1 MTKTALETEASG
13 MDKQEHYADTLT
25 EAAAWKGLPEGST
38 INSMLMANAIASA
51 AANVPLLLAS
61 VGFIVVISA
70 EAGLYMA
77 SAIFGGMGLA
87 IAGWRW
93 LIGKRFKRIEP
104 LSEDEQRIA
113 GREVEGNAALAG
125 LMWAY
130 GCFAIYPELDG
141 VWKISYPLLVAGS
154 SGVGAFFASLVGR
167 AYLFLM
173 VPQIVAL
180 STAHLVVDD
189 MRSFWLAA
197 LILGYGYVMN
207 KAAMRSRASA
217 TKLAQA
223 LIERDR
229 LRADHARLAELE
241 LREARVAAELEKAEA
256 SATRD
261 LFVAKASHEFRTPL
275 QSIVALAD
283 LMQLKAETTGDSQMN
298 SLVARLGRAADQLMH
313 QANDLASF
321 VRSEHTGRYEIRAD
335 AMNLPEVVETSL
347 QELREIASRK
357 GLSVEVVASQ
367 ETLYADA
374 MRLQQIITNLAS
386 NAIKYT
392 REGKVRVIAEVRKSE
407 GGGHVLHVSVE
418 DTGIGIDQQALPKVF
433 EPWFRGTKEGRG
445 LGLGLSI
452 VRTLVGQL
460 NGMAKVD
467 SEPGKGTT
475 VAITMPVRIAERGIA
490 AECLVADQL
499 RGLKVLMVDDED
511 VVRTTVGDLLRASG
525 MDCTEA
531 SSSAEAMA
539 VLKGES
545 FNVALIDLQM
555 PDVDG
560 YQLAR
565 TLRASPAHSSM
576 RLLAMSAYEI
586 SEDGAHLFDAFVP
599 KPASL
604 ATLEKAIA
612 AAMRRGGA
620 DSNGHT
626 AGERP
631 DKFASTNS
639 K

>member
-1 MTKTALETEASG
+1 MTKTALESEKRG
-13 MDKQEHYADTLT
+13 MDMQEPYADTLT
-25 EAAAWKGLPEGST
+25 EGAAWKGLPEGST

-93 LIGKRFKRIEP
+93 LIGKRFKRTEP
-104 LSEDEQRIA
+104 LPEHEQKIA
-113 GREVEGNAALAG
+113 RRQVEGNAALAG

-167 AYLFLM
+167 AYIYLM

-180 STAHLVVDD
+180 STAHVVVDD
-189 MRSFWLAA
+189 MRSLWLAA

-207 KAAMRSRASA
+207 KAAMRSRSSA

-241 LREARVAAELEKAEA
+241 LREARVAAELERAEA
-256 SATRD
+256 SAARD

-283 LMQLKAETTGDSQMN
+283 LMQLKAETAGDSQMH

-347 QELREIASRK
+347 QELRDIAARK
-357 GLSVEVVASQ
+357 GLNVEVEASQ
-367 ETLYADA
+367 ATLYADA
-374 MRLQQIITNLAS
+374 MRLQQIITNLVS

-392 REGKVRVIAEVRKSE
+392 REGKVRVIAEVRTSE
-407 GGGHVLHVSVE
+407 GGHLLDVIVE
-418 DTGIGIDQQALPKVF
+418 DTGIGIEKEALPKVF
-433 EPWFRGTKEGRG
+433 DPWFRGTKVGRG

-460 NGMAKVD
+460 NGTAKID

-475 VAITMPVRIAERGIA
+475 VKITLPVRIAERGDA
-490 AECLVADQL
+490 AEGLAANQL

-511 VVRTTVGDLLRASG
+511 VVRTTVCELLQASG

-531 SSSAEAMA
+531 SSSHEAME
-539 VLKGES
+539 VLREQA

-560 YQLAR
+560 YELAR
-565 TLRASPAHSSM
+565 QLRGSQAHSSM
-576 RLLAMSAYEI
+576 RLLAMSAYDI
-586 SEDGAHLFDAFVP
+586 SEDGTELFDAFVP

-604 ATLEKAIA
+604 ATLEKAIE
-612 AAMRRGGA
+612 AAMRRGGP
-620 DSNGHT
+620 DSEGHE
-626 AGERP
+626 ARERP
-631 DKFASTNS
+631 DRFASTNS